1 MGEAG
6 QGIIKKLSPLTQK
19 KKKKKKNDALF
30 SSCVLRDSDNITANI
45 FRVLSSGKI
54 K

>member
-6 QGIIKKLSPLTQK
+6 QGIIKKLSPLTQ
-19 KKKKKKNDALF
+19 KKKKKNDALF

>member
-6 QGIIKKLSPLTQK
+6 QGIIKKLSPLTQ